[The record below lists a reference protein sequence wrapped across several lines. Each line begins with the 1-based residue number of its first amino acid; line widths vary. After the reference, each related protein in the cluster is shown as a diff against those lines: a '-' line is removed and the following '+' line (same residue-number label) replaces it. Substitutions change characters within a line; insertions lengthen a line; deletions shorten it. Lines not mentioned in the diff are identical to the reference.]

1 MSVASTI
8 GGRPFGV
15 PSANGAIR
23 RSSPDRGLN
32 VGRKVGQYGHV
43 FDYIASLPKTELHV
57 HLVGSASVDTVLEL
71 ARRHPDRE
79 VPTDRDAL
87 VDFYE
92 FTDFA
97 HFIDVY
103 KNVTSLVTSGVDITA
118 LVDGLAADL
127 ARNGVRYAEVTVTP
141 VTHVLMGIEPD
152 EVAEALNAGRALA
165 RERHGVELAWV
176 FDIVGSLGYEHGIAT
191 ANWVLRHRPD
201 GTVGFGLG
209 GPEIGAPRHLFR
221 DPFQMARE
229 GGLHLVPH
237 AGETTGPETIW
248 SALRDLKAERIGH
261 GTSAVADPELL
272 AYLAGEGIPVEVCPS
287 SNIRTK
293 AVSSLAAHPLP
304 RLLDAGVPVTLAT
317 DDPGMFHTD
326 LNREY
331 LLCHE
336 HFGLG
341 RSELADLARAGVRAA
356 FCAEEQKTRL
366 LADIDAAERGQPNP
380 TNSSERSAP

>member
-1 MSVASTI
+1 M
-8 GGRPFGV
+8 
-15 PSANGAIR
+15 
-23 RSSPDRGLN
+23 
-32 VGRKVGQYGHV
+32 
-43 FDYIASLPKTELHV
+43 FDYISALPKTELHV

-71 ARRHPDRE
+71 ARRHPERQ

-87 VDFYE
+87 VAFYD

-97 HFIDVY
+97 HFIEVY
-103 KNVTSLVTSGVDITA
+103 IKVSALVTSGVDITA

-127 ARNGVRYAEVTVTP
+127 ARNAVRYAEVTVTP
-141 VTHVLMGIEPD
+141 SAHLLLGIEPD
-152 EVAEALNAGRALA
+152 ELAEALTAGRAVA

-176 FDIVGSLGYEHGIAT
+176 FDIAGSLGYHEGIAT
-191 ANWVLRHRPD
+191 AEWVLRHRPD

-209 GPEIGAPRHLFR
+209 GNEVGVPRDLFR
-221 DPFQMARE
+221 DPFAMARD

-248 SALRDLKAERIGH
+248 SALRDLHAERIGH
-261 GTSAVADPELL
+261 GTSAVTDPELL
-272 AYLAGEGIPVEVCPS
+272 AHLAGEGIPVEVCPS
-287 SNIRTK
+287 SNLRTR
-293 AVSSLAAHPLP
+293 AVRSLAEHPLP
-304 RLLDAGVPVTLAT
+304 GLLEAGVPVTLAT

-336 HFGLG
+336 NFGLS

-356 FCAEEQKTRL
+356 FCTDERKSAL
-366 LADIDAAERGQPNP
+366 LAEIDAV
-380 TNSSERSAP
+380 ERSGPRAVNA

>member
-1 MSVASTI
+1 MFDFI
-8 GGRPFGV
+8 
-15 PSANGAIR
+15 SA
-23 RSSPDRGLN
+23 
-32 VGRKVGQYGHV
+32 
-43 FDYIASLPKTELHV
+43 LPKAELHV

-71 ARRHPDRE
+71 ARRHPDKK
-79 VPTDRDAL
+79 VPTERDAL
-87 VDFYE
+87 VAFYE

-97 HFIDVY
+97 HFIEVY
-103 KNVTSLVTSGVDITA
+103 IKVNTLVNTGADITA
-118 LVDGLAADL
+118 LVEGLAADL
-127 ARNGVRYAEVTVTP
+127 ARNAVRYAEVTVTP
-141 VTHVLMGIEPD
+141 VTHLTTGIEPD
-152 EVAEALNAGRALA
+152 ELAEALTVGRTRA

-176 FDIVGSLGYEHGIAT
+176 FDIAGSLGYDHGIAT
-191 ANWVLRHRPD
+191 VEWVLRHRPN
-201 GTVGFGLG
+201 GTVAFGLG
-209 GPEIGAPRHLFR
+209 GHEVGVPRGMYR
-221 DPFQMARE
+221 EPFDMARA

-248 SALRDLKAERIGH
+248 SALRDLHAERIGH

-272 AYLAGEGIPVEVCPS
+272 AHLAGEGIPVEVCPS

-293 AVSSLAAHPLP
+293 AVRSLAEHPLP
-304 RLLDAGVPVTLAT
+304 KLLDAGVPVTLAT

-356 FCAEEQKTRL
+356 FCPDERKAVL
-366 LADIDAAERGQPNP
+366 LTEIDAAENGQASPG
-380 TNSSERSAP
+380 T

>member
-1 MSVASTI
+1 
-8 GGRPFGV
+8 
-15 PSANGAIR
+15 
-23 RSSPDRGLN
+23 
-32 VGRKVGQYGHV
+32 V
-43 FDYIASLPKTELHV
+43 FDFVSSLPKAELHV

-71 ARRHPDRE
+71 ARRHPDQL
-79 VPTDRDAL
+79 VPTNRDEL
-87 VDFYE
+87 VAFYE
-92 FTDFA
+92 FTDFG

-103 KNVTSLVTSGVDITA
+103 VKVTRLVTMGADITA

-127 ARNGVRYAEVTVTP
+127 ARNTVRYAEVTVTP
-141 VTHVLMGIEPD
+141 VPHLLMGIEPD
-152 EVAEALNAGRALA
+152 ELAEALTAGRVLA

-176 FDIVGSLGYEHGIAT
+176 FDIAGSLGYHHGIAT
-191 ANWVLRHRPD
+191 AEWVLRHRPE

-209 GPEIGAPRHLFR
+209 GNEVGVPRERYR
-221 DPFQMARE
+221 DPFDMARD

-248 SALRDLKAERIGH
+248 SALRHLHAERIGH

-272 AYLAGEGIPVEVCPS
+272 AHLAGEGIPVEVCPS
-287 SNIRTK
+287 SNIRTR
-293 AVSSLAAHPLP
+293 AVRSLAEHPLP

-331 LLCHE
+331 MQCHE
-336 HFGLG
+336 HFGFG

-356 FCAEEQKTRL
+356 FCPAEQKSQL
-366 LADIDAAERGQPNP
+366 LAEIDAAERGQTSPA
-380 TNSSERSAP
+380 SL